1 MIAFLRRLLGFV
13 KPYRNRLI
21 LGILSGVLYGL
32 ANTALL
38 VVVKVVIDLVFPV
51 AGAPTL
57 TEQLQKAPAF
67 LRRLVEYLEPLLPQ
81 LKSPKTSIGIGL
93 VVSTI
98 PAMMLLRGLCAYLNF
113 YLLNWVAVR
122 AIMDLRTKL
131 FGHLQNLSLSFFH
144 TSSTGDLI
152 SRISNDTA
160 TLHKIISNTFPVMV
174 RSPIAVLGL
183 VILLFTQQ
191 PKLTLV
197 SLAVIPICV
206 VPIVVY
212 GRKVRKSSQAIQNN
226 FAELTN
232 LMQEAFTGARIV
244 KAYNLEQIMLDRFR
258 ASSRVFTSL
267 FMRIIRSLEIPG
279 VLIEFMGS
287 IGIALV
293 LLYVALV
300 DRKSP
305 GDFFQFVLSII
316 ALYQPIKEL
325 SRLPGQLQQARA
337 SSQRVFELLDTQST
351 IEEPRQ
357 PLLFRADKTDIQF
370 DGIDFAYGDK
380 PALRN
385 IHLTV
390 RAGQLVAL
398 VGSSGSGKTTL
409 ANLLLRFYDPQQGAV
424 RINGTDIRQFATR
437 DLRNHIAV
445 VTQEIILFNETVRQ
459 NIALGRPGA
468 THAEIEEAARHAHA
482 HEFIL
487 EKPRGYDTVI
497 GEKGVNLSGGQRQRI
512 AIARAILKQAPIL
525 ILDEATSALDTESER
540 AVQAALEELMQ
551 GRTTICIAHRLSTI
565 QSADLIVVMDQG
577 RIVETGKHA
586 ELITK
591 NGIYQKLYELQFQ
604 S

>member
-1 MIAFLRRLLGFV
+1 LKQAANSSVTALGSAKILARAPMPNHTVAVNEMIAFLRRLLGFV

-51 AGAPTL
+51 EGAPTL
-57 TEQLQKAPAF
+57 AEQLQKAPAF

-81 LKSPKTSIGIGL
+81 LKSPKTTIGIGL

-244 KAYNLEQIMLDRFR
+244 KAYNLEQVMLDRFR

-300 DRKSP
+300 ARKTP
-305 GDFFQFVLSII
+305 GDFFQFILSII
-316 ALYQPIKEL
+316 ALYQPMKEV
-325 SRLPGQLQQARA
+325 SRVPGQLEQARA
-337 SSQRVFELLDTQST
+337 SSQIGRLASALAPLVK
-351 IEEPRQ
+351 Q
-357 PLLFRADKTDIQF
+357 PPAVVDHY
-370 DGIDFAYGDK
+370 AYVAK
-380 PALRN
+380 RHAEAALPH
-385 IHLTV
+385 I
-390 RAGQLVAL
+390 
-398 VGSSGSGKTTL
+398 SSGDYAGEHWL
-409 ANLLLRFYDPQQGAV
+409 ASFAVHLL
-424 RINGTDIRQFATR
+424 
-437 DLRNHIAV
+437 
-445 VTQEIILFNETVRQ
+445 
-459 NIALGRPGA
+459 
-468 THAEIEEAARHAHA
+468 
-482 HEFIL
+482 
-487 EKPRGYDTVI
+487 K
-497 GEKGVNLSGGQRQRI
+497 
-512 AIARAILKQAPIL
+512 
-525 ILDEATSALDTESER
+525 SANR
-540 AVQAALEELMQ
+540 
-551 GRTTICIAHRLSTI
+551 
-565 QSADLIVVMDQG
+565 
-577 RIVETGKHA
+577 
-586 ELITK
+586 
-591 NGIYQKLYELQFQ
+591 
-604 S
+604 